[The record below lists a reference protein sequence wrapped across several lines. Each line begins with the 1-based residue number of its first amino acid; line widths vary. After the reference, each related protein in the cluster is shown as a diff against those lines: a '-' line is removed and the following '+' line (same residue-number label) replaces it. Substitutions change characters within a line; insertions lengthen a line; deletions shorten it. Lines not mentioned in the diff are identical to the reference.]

1 MIVLAI
7 DTTTDRLT
15 LALGGAGPAPFE
27 RRLEGARRHAAS
39 LVPLLDELLAEA
51 SVEWPSVSR
60 LAIANGPGGFPGLRV
75 GAALAKALARVTT
88 GLEVWTAST
97 LLVRAAGVAPPGGG
111 TVLVATTA
119 LRGEL
124 FAAVYR
130 FGPALSVETIR
141 SPGLATVETLSHLA
155 PDLVIADAPERLAD
169 RLGLTFAVPLVRGSA
184 ALPRATALLALLD
197 ASGGAERISALDD
210 WEPEYGRPAEAQARW
225 EAAHGQR
232 LPDPARH
239 AR

>member
-1 MIVLAI
+1 MISLGL
-7 DTTTDRLT
+7 DTTTDRLS
-15 LALGGAGPAPFE
+15 LALGGAAPAPLE

-39 LVPLLDELLAEA
+39 LVPLLEELLAEA
-51 SVEWPSVSR
+51 GVGWPEVSR
-60 LAIANGPGGFPGLRV
+60 LAIADGPGGFTGLRV
-75 GAALAKALARVTT
+75 AAAFAKALARVN
-88 GLEVWTAST
+88 GRLEVWTAST

-124 FAAVYR
+124 FAAVFR
-130 FGPALSVETIR
+130 FGHPLSVETLR
-141 SPGLATVETLSHLA
+141 APALATVETLSHLT
-155 PDLVIADAPERLAD
+155 PDLVVADAPERITD
-169 RLGLTFAVPLVRGSA
+169 RLGAIFAVPLVRGAA

-197 ASGGAERISALDD
+197 AAGGAERIAALDE

-232 LPDPARH
+232 LPDPAGHPR
-239 AR
+239 